1 MQIALALAIT
11 VVSACCLNVGYLL
24 QHGVASKLP
33 ALSLRRPIASLAS
46 LARNRHWLAGFGA
59 EAGGWILYV
68 VALALAP
75 LSLVQA
81 TAAGGIGILAIM
93 VSRFTHVPLTTRE
106 RIGAGV
112 AVAGLALLGVSLL
125 GTHSE
130 GSAAGYLRIVVWL
143 AASAAAT
150 VLCVWLLARVIGGG
164 PAWGIAA
171 GILFAAGDV
180 STKMAVTGGSENIA
194 FLVCLI
200 AFYGA
205 GTAVLQAGFQRGSA
219 LTTAGLAT
227 LLTNALP
234 IVAGMIVFGEPLPAG
249 WVGAVRVIA
258 FAAVVA
264 GAVLLA
270 ARSEGRG
277 AAPGRAGSGRRPG
290 YEPRLGT
297 ALRQTSSNR
306 YPQNRQTRASAL
318 TASAQSGRPSSSP
331 ARAWRRDHRPCLL
344 RGFARA
350 TAQ

>member
-33 ALSLRRPIASLAS
+33 ALSLRRPVASLRS
-46 LARNRHWLAGFGA
+46 LLGNARWLTGIGV
-59 EAGGWILYV
+59 ETVGWLLYV
-68 VALALAP
+68 GALALAP

-93 VSRFTHVPLTTRE
+93 VSRFTGVPLTTSE

-112 AVAGLALLGVSLL
+112 SVAGLALLGVSLL
-125 GTHSE
+125 GDH
-130 GSAAGYLRIVVWL
+130 GKGVAAGYLWVGVWL
-143 AASAAAT
+143 AASLAGAIA
-150 VLCVWLLARVIGGG
+150 CMWLLASVIGGG

-180 STKMAVTGGSENIA
+180 STKIAVAGGTQNIA

-200 AFYGA
+200 VFYAA

-219 LTTAGLAT
+219 LTTVGLAT

-234 IVAGMIVFGEPLPAG
+234 IAAGMTVFREPLPAG
-249 WVGAVRVIA
+249 PVGAVRVVA
-258 FAAVVA
+258 FAAVVV

-270 ARSEGRG
+270 SRTKTAE
-277 AAPGRAGSGRRPG
+277 RRPA
-290 YEPRLGT
+290 EEEWREL
-297 ALRQTSSNR
+297 A
-306 YPQNRQTRASAL
+306 
-318 TASAQSGRPSSSP
+318 SSS
-331 ARAWRRDHRPCLL
+331 L
-344 RGFARA
+344 
-350 TAQ
+350 